1 MKRKSDSA
9 IADET
14 LVAKKAS
21 VVIPNFI
28 SVDDALNFL
37 YGVFPSLAFKPA
49 IRPTLVRSQ
58 IYTLVNNRT
67 LVDAHLNKLQ
77 NTGKIRLLK
86 LEDETDDSLGIMLS
100 EDYTASFND
109 IGASEEDCKLFEKFI
124 SVVLTEQRA
133 LCVNKSTLLKT
144 FSDAQITTL
153 VQSGAL
159 TTRTSGLWW
168 ISSPCLGRFL
178 KAYRTGQ
185 RALLAML
192 RRQRFKEL
200 LLSDI
205 AKRELGKG
213 AILGYMYH
221 VLAHL
226 GSGTLVSVPTASG
239 PLIRLRMG

>member
-1 MKRKSDSA
+1 M
-9 IADET
+9 
-14 LVAKKAS
+14 
-21 VVIPNFI
+21 
-28 SVDDALNFL
+28 
-37 YGVFPSLAFKPA
+37 PSLIILICTTTIASAVMWKTHIYAVPA
-49 IRPTLVRSQ
+49 IRPTLVKSQ

-77 NTGKIRLLK
+77 NAGKIRLLK

-100 EDYTASFND
+100 EDYIASFKD
-109 IGASEEDCKLFEKFI
+109 IEKFTSI
-124 SVVLTEQRA
+124 VLTEQRA

-159 TTRTSGLWW
+159 TARTSGLWW
-168 ISSPCLGRFL
+168 VSSPCLGRFL